1 MIYYIADMHFGH
13 KNVLRFDKRP
23 FADTDL
29 MDEVLIHN
37 WNEHVTDDDTVY
49 VLGDAFWKN
58 EENSVKIIQ
67 RLNGHKHLIRGN
79 HDRVHSRLR
88 FHWESIEQYAEIND
102 GNTLVIMSHYPIMF

>member
-1 MIYYIADMHFGH
+1 MRKD
-13 KNVLRFDKRP
+13 D
-23 FADTDL
+23 
-29 MDEVLIHN
+29 N
-37 WNEHVTDDDTVY
+37 WNERVTNEDTVY

-79 HDRVHSRLR
+79 HDRVHGRLR

-102 GNTLVIMSHYPIMF
+102 RNTLVIMSHYPIMFYASYPGRAPSRIRCLLR